1 MRVRISDYGHY
12 SFGSAVKNKRC
23 SRTTVHGSFTC
34 LRFSTSHCS
43 ALSRSMTPASR
54 KLRTVTASYACAG
67 MRERST
73 NPFFEELP
81 QRWGAVKN
89 EVNDIGLAVSQVQ
102 EFAQR
107 CQRFQ
112 EKILEAADC
121 DVTDLLEK
129 AQISLTP
136 LQIVISGLAA
146 ASRKEGSKM
155 GFLRPRPWK
164 QKHPRIEQ
172 VQREVASIKSTL
184 SVALQVANS

>member
-1 MRVRISDYGHY
+1 
-12 SFGSAVKNKRC
+12 
-23 SRTTVHGSFTC
+23 
-34 LRFSTSHCS
+34 
-43 ALSRSMTPASR
+43 
-54 KLRTVTASYACAG
+54 

-112 EKILEAADC
+112 ENILEAADC

-146 ASRKEGSKM
+146 ASRKEGSKN
-155 GFLRPRPWK
+155 GLLRPRPWK
-164 QKHPRIEQ
+164 QKHPKIEQ

-184 SVALQVANS
+184 SVALQAANS